1 MRYRKEIDGLR
12 ALAVVPLILYD
23 GGIKWFS
30 GGYIGIDIFFVI
42 SGYLITSIILE
53 EIKLKKFSIIDF
65 YERRARRILPAL
77 TIVLTFTTIVS
88 YWVLPPILLKD
99 YSQSLFS
106 VATFS
111 SNVFFFLRN
120 GYFELE
126 ADKELLSHTWSLAIA
141 EQFYLFFPL
150 LITFSGVFG
159 RKRLICIIAF
169 IATSSFLFALLDNNE
184 ANSYLI
190 FSRLWELLLG
200 AIIVFI
206 PSKYIARITRWQ
218 REMIGAFGIVLIL
231 YAIVS
236 YDQDNVLSWY
246 YPLIPVMGTCF
257 IIVFAN
263 FNTIAGSLLS
273 NKVLTFFGAISY
285 SLYLWYQPI
294 FALLRIKSAAEPTD
308 EILIGAII
316 STVTIA
322 FISWKYIEIPF
333 RNKVSFSRV
342 SVFKYAGVS
351 ISVFVCLGL
360 FGNYF
365 NELDSHFNS
374 KVYMNTVQLLPKIQG
389 CIRTG

>member
-23 GGIKWFS
+23 AGISFFS
-30 GGYIGIDIFFVI
+30 GGYVGIDIFFVI

-88 YWVLPPILLKD
+88 YWVLPPFLLKD

-120 GYFELE
+120 GYFELQ
-126 ADKELLSHTWSLAIA
+126 ADKELLSHTWSLAIE

-150 LITFSGVFG
+150 LITISGMFA
-159 RKRLICIIAF
+159 RKRLLFIITF
-169 IATSSFLFALLDNNE
+169 IAISSFLFALLDNNE
-184 ANSYLI
+184 ANFYLI

-200 AIIVFI
+200 AIVVFI
-206 PSKYIARITRWQ
+206 PSKEIARLTRWQ
-218 REMIGAFGIVLIL
+218 RETIGLFGIVLIF
-231 YAIVS
+231 YAIVL
-236 YDQDNVLSWY
+236 YDQDTVFSWY
-246 YPLIPVMGTCF
+246 YPLLPVIGTCF
-257 IIVFAN
+257 VIVFAN
-263 FNTIAGSLLS
+263 FNTIAGTLLS
-273 NKVLTFFGAISY
+273 NKVFTFFGLISY

-294 FALLRIKSAAEPTD
+294 FALLRIKSVEAPSD
-308 EILIGAII
+308 EIIIGAII
-316 STVTIA
+316 CTVAIA
-322 FISWKYIEIPF
+322 YISWKYIETPF
-333 RNKVSFSRV
+333 RNKGSFTRV

-351 ISVFVCLGL
+351 ISMFVCLGL
-360 FGNYF
+360 LGNYF
-365 NELDSHFNS
+365 NGYDSDSES
-374 KVYMNTVQLLPKIQG
+374 KIYINTVQLLPKTEGHIQ
-389 CIRTG
+389 IA